1 MHIRIAHRKRL
12 HSAVV
17 AEDDIPDMDD
27 MDDMDVNVDPLVEE
41 PVDAVCD
48 TYFIFQTQIIKKV
61 SYYSEDS
68 MMPKVKKN
76 DGSFGSTHLR
86 GSVYVNT
93 YVRSK
98 SSPYLRRR
106 CN

>member
-12 HSAVV
+12 HTAVD
-17 AEDDIPDMDD
+17 EEDIPDMD
-27 MDDMDVNVDPLVEE
+27 VNDDPLVEE
-41 PVDAVCD
+41 PVDVVCD